1 MENKVIR
8 RIISIFGLFVLVVAL
23 LPLQQIKA
31 AIINN
36 SGNTMGIKDPYN
48 YTQNNQGFYPTD
60 GTQEYG
66 NGNQTNENIYN
77 PNYGQNPS
85 PSGGATSNIL
95 GTGNQSFG
103 NGYLDFGDNSTG
115 KGNLKKTIEPTDNP
129 DEYKVILDTIGDMR
143 NQKVDIMFVLDASNS
158 MARHYSGPYPGND
171 GVPANAPTRWQDLK
185 TGLSQFVKNLEQ
197 TPADVQVGAV
207 RYGTEGSQSGSATD
221 PNSANPNVKGYAK
234 AAKFNSGTFFTT
246 NYDEFLKN
254 PVISNEV
261 RREPKSGTPTALG
274 LDVGISNLYD
284 PSAGA
289 RTDAYKIIITI
300 TDGAS
305 TMYPTDKYAKCD
317 SNYCTPQQS
326 VDKIKKVTD
335 ANSVTYKADKD
346 LIGGWGLMIDPKYGY
361 PSQAK
366 EQKKQQLES
375 FYRYSVPFYQNR
387 SSYINNQLLNGKT
400 GRQYSLWTAAPT
412 NQGVWPDDYWNAS
425 LAAKEKEIELL
436 GINGS
441 AEALGSSI
449 IYQKINEY
457 FQLSL
462 HPSIFNATMTDPLSD
477 YVEYIPDSLVTS
489 ALGLKDGVLTPYDST
504 NPAYTTIA
512 KTATTKYDQLT
523 NSFVTTPLTLG
534 KTEQYGR
541 EGYRIEYKVKIK
553 DQFKDGTFYP
563 ANKTTVLNNQGTI
576 GGDLH
581 YTVPSLKGQPKE
593 SKIHKNILVNGQ
605 LIEDYTMVSA
615 DEEVNFIG
623 TALFS
628 SDKAI
633 TSLNVEDKLDP
644 RFVYVDKSYRVYLAD
659 DNSDITNKGTLST
672 ANGNLVWNVKP
683 NEVSSLLGKKVY
695 VSFKVKLK
703 NPEQVDQMQG
713 VKIPNKLAINQ
724 NGNKIESNQVTVTP
738 PITPSSIT
746 KTIPTQDGIQHSNIV
761 DKDGNYQYAGNIYVV
776 NKELTTLTFTDD
788 LDYRLTF
795 KDFHIYIGTDA
806 SGEEITQLGTVQP
819 ASGTKPAVVKWT
831 TNNAELLAKIKGQK
845 LYWTMDVQYD
855 LSSEDNSQIDNKY
868 QLSTTD
874 KNGANENLESNKVT
888 VYPPTTITKN
898 NVEPG
903 AGGIINS
910 QGDLIW
916 NGDIKINNNV
926 YYKDPNDQQEYVGQ
940 VQFKDYLDPRIK
952 DVTFKVYTSKDKT
965 TEITSYGQLTGQ
977 EGVTDNPQQSPN
989 PANVLVWTVD
999 AAHVKDVAGKTLYWE
1014 LNAKY
1019 DYQKA
1024 GDNVDKVDNVAQII
1038 TTPIKTPVNPDP
1050 IPEKPSDKAES
1061 VLPPTKNG
1069 ITKNVIAGTDG
1080 NSVIEGNEV
1089 TYGGQ
1094 LTVSNNVYN
1103 QKENKAGTIVF
1114 NDTMDNRL
1122 SLKGNIRV
1130 TYDNNGQQVDV
1141 STYFGQPQVVE
1152 NGQTKTYTWTV
1163 NNPVHIKELA
1173 GKRLNWHMVT
1183 TYTEDPNNTSVMN
1196 NKADA
1201 IITPAPSTIDP
1212 TPTPDKPTTPNVPVY
1227 LPTKVTKQS
1236 EGLEAGDFIPSN
1248 GVYKYKGTINV
1259 TDHPELTKFVFS
1271 DQLDSRLTFKKLVIK
1286 DGDVDITN
1294 KGVVAPNKET
1304 AGGPTVTWAVTN
1316 NINDIR
1322 GKQLTWE
1329 LEVQYDTTSPNMGV
1343 VNNQATTTS
1352 TIKDKEYPAQSE
1364 IVPAYPKPQVTKDNV
1379 TPESFGTIG
1388 KDGVVKYQ
1396 GKLSIIDKDLTNIT
1410 LSDQLDSRLTYQDGG
1425 LVVLNA
1431 QGQDI
1436 TNYGQITNVNN
1447 KLSWVVTDPTKL
1459 ALLKGQT
1466 LTYTLTLSYNLNS
1479 ENMNQVD
1486 NTINLSQTPAPK
1498 PGEGQQPPV
1507 ESTDPANPIYPPNKI
1522 TKNVTGGV
1530 TDNNVINGE
1539 EITYGGTMYVN
1550 KHIYIDGANPQGKVV
1565 FVDEMDPRLT
1575 YKDSS
1580 LHIMLNGQDVTSYG
1594 KIAITTKD
1602 GKNVLT
1608 WTVEKNDQHLQALA
1622 GQKLEWSMTC
1632 TYQDNGTVG
1641 VVNNEAQLTTNP
1653 GTINGKP
1660 GKPDVTD
1667 KPIVPVYPPSKI
1679 TKTLGDNLK
1688 PGDFI
1693 DPANPTYTYRGTI
1706 LVEDQDLAQLVF
1718 TDKLDERLS
1727 FVDFDIKFQNNSI
1740 KDRGQLTGT
1749 TPAPG
1754 ANVVWTLS
1762 DKELLKQIKGQPL
1775 TWEMTVKFDYN
1786 QPNMAQVDN
1795 TASVTTTPVDKQP
1808 NKPVITPPVTTY
1820 PEGKIVKDNMNP
1832 PGNSII
1838 PQDGKISYNGTMNIV
1853 DKELQEVVFSDQLD
1867 PRLTLDSL
1875 TVLVDG
1881 QPVNGTLTQE
1891 KNNLGTLVKFTI
1903 TDAQE
1908 LAKIKGKQLTWEMH
1922 TTYDLNSEDTKPVL
1936 NTAKLEQTDK
1946 KGNKVESTDPADPL
1960 YPPVKGGLSKNV
1972 NSGVEPGTTEINGNN
1987 ISYSG
1992 QMQIPNNIY
2001 QVGADAQGKIEFKD
2015 TLDERL
2021 TFNGLTIKSGQ
2032 EDVTSLGQIA
2042 IQGNV
2047 VTWTVTSEA
2056 GLKKLLGQTLTW
2068 EMNTTYQGNDTTIT
2082 VINKAI
2088 LTTTPAHLPG
2098 QPPVNPEP
2106 TPEVQVP
2113 VYPKPNITKAQSGLE
2128 AQDIIPENGQYHY
2141 SGSMTISDHPQ
2152 LNKVVFRDKL
2162 DKRLVAGEFIVRD
2175 DQGRDITSYGTI
2187 NKETQAD
2194 GVLFTWTVKPE
2205 KIADIRGKTLAWD
2218 MDVTYNNMSADL
2230 SPVINQVHQDYTI
2243 GDTNNTVDSN
2253 EVIAYPRPQITKN
2266 NVTPE
2271 GFGTIP
2277 ADGVVVYN
2285 GTFSVMDR
2293 DLSRVEFSDQLD
2305 SRLTLTKFVVTLP
2318 DGNEIVGD
2326 ELPTLNQAGTKI
2338 VWALTNPDKIA
2349 QVKGKTLNYRIE
2361 TTYDLTSTDMSPVNN
2376 TATTTQTPT
2385 GGNKVEVTDPADP
2398 IYPPSKVTK
2407 EVQNGTNANNVINGN
2422 QLTYGGTMNINGNV
2436 YNPNGNPQG
2445 KIVFTDKL
2453 DKRLTK
2459 PVLHVYLGGQE
2470 ITNLGTTKEE
2480 QEQDGIKVT
2489 WTVTDANN
2497 LKQLAGQQITWTMD
2511 VEYNGDGTTT
2521 PVLNVAQLTT
2531 TPAQIPGKPTPE
2543 PEPTP
2548 PVEVPVNPPTQVTK
2562 QVNSGL
2568 DGNGIIDATTGQYQ
2582 YGGQIVVEDNN
2593 LTKLVFS
2600 DQLDKRLTF
2609 NNLHVSL
2616 DGVDITNEG
2625 VVSPTTTTPGGP
2637 LVTWTVTDA
2646 NTLAKIKGKTLVW
2659 TMDVTYD
2666 LTSADNSVV
2675 NNKASVTTTGEKGEN
2690 PPVETPEVPAIPP
2703 AKIEKNNVT
2712 PNANGIIGQD
2722 GVVNYN
2728 GTINVVDKE
2737 LKSFVFKDTLD
2748 PRLTFNNLSVKLG
2761 DEELIDKGTL
2771 KPAIGTKGAD
2781 ITFTITD
2788 KATLAKIQG
2797 KQLTWSLDTTYDLT
2811 SGDTSEVNNTASS
2824 EQVPNKGNKIDVTDP
2839 AEPVYPPLKGGVS
2852 KQVTD
2857 GAETGTNVITGNKLT
2872 YGGQI
2877 VVPNNVYVDGAQQQ
2891 GQVVFKD
2898 TLDARLS
2905 NPQLVV
2911 KLNGKDITSLG
2922 VINVEGNVVTWTV
2935 TEADNLKQINNQTL
2949 TWEMVVDYTSDGT
2962 TTTVVNKAQAITTPA
2977 QLPGQPTPNPEP
2989 TPEVVVPTYP
2999 QPTITKAQAGLDPQD
3014 FIPASGAYTYNG
3026 TMSISD
3032 HPELTKVVFKDQ
3044 LDGRL
3049 TFKNLVI
3056 RTEDGTDVTNLGTIT
3071 PAVDTKGALV
3081 QWTVDQAKNID
3092 QIRGKKLTWEMSV
3105 VYDTSSTDM
3114 TPVIN
3119 KANITSTIKD
3129 KESSIDS
3136 NEVIAYPRPQITKN
3150 NVTPEGFGTIPT
3162 NGVVVYNGTFSVMDR
3177 DLSRVEFSD
3186 QLDARLTLTKFVV
3199 TLPDGSE
3206 IVGDE
3211 LPTLNQA
3218 GTKIVWALTNADK
3231 IAQVKGKTLNY
3242 RIETTYDLTSTDM
3255 SPVNNTA
3262 TTTQTPTG
3270 GNKVEVTDPADP
3282 IYPPSKVTKEV
3293 QGGVDNNNVINNNQ
3307 LTYGG
3312 TLTINN
3318 NVYIDGAQQQGQVVF
3333 VDTMDSRLSN
3343 PQFTITLNGKDITSY
3358 GVVNTSVENGKNKL
3372 TWTVTDATNLKEI
3385 AGHELVWNM
3394 IVDYKANGT
3403 ADVVNN
3409 VAQGIT
3415 TPAQMPG
3422 KPTPEPEPTPPVEV
3436 PVKPNNPSSV
3446 TKQVQQGTTPG
3457 FVINS
3462 NQLTYGGE
3470 IYVSTNTYKDG
3481 AITQG
3486 QVVFKDTLDARLS
3499 NPQLVVKLD
3508 GKDITSLGAIKVE
3521 GNVVTWTVTE
3531 ANSIKQIAGKTLTWQ
3546 MVVDYTSDGTT
3557 STVLNAAQVI
3567 TTPAQMPGEPTPEP
3581 EPTPPVEVPVYPP
3594 SQITKEV
3601 QGGVVNGDIIDQN
3614 NPTYNYGG
3622 TMAIEN
3628 TPLEMLVFS
3637 DQLDQRLTYNQLTIK
3652 FNGQDIT
3659 NQGTIN
3665 VVPGTKGALVQWTVN
3680 NKELLSRLQGNSISW
3695 SMNVTYDTS
3704 SDNSVIFNEASIV
3717 TTPIGQKPNKPVV
3730 TPPVPV
3736 YPGPGIVKNN
3746 VMPNANGIIQSNGIV
3761 NYNGTLNVIDKP
3773 LQSIEFIDK
3782 LDYRLTLKDFKVTFN
3797 GVDITDKGKLTPAIG
3812 TKGAKVVW
3820 TLTDKELLAQ
3830 IQGKQLSWELYT
3842 IYDLSSND
3850 LSKVENKAA
3859 FNNTLLDG
3867 TKLEVED
3874 PAEPVYPP
3882 NIPEPIVTPQIP
3894 TGVKV
3899 GLSSAIILVIASLAL
3914 IVIKRKRK

>member
-8 RIISIFGLFVLVVAL
+8 KIISIFGLFVLVAAL
-23 LPLQQIKA
+23 LPLQSIKA

-48 YTQNNQGFYPTD
+48 YTQNNQGFYPTG
-60 GTQEYG
+60 GTHEYD

-129 DEYKVILDTIGDMR
+129 DEYKVILDTIGDMT
-143 NQKVDIMFVLDASNS
+143 NKKVDIMFVLDASNS
-158 MARHYSGPYPGND
+158 MARTPEGPYPTSSKQK
-171 GVPANAPTRWQDLK
+171 TRWQHLK
-185 TGLSQFVKNLEQ
+185 TGLGQFVNDLEQ
-197 TPADVQVGAV
+197 TPGDIQVGAV
-207 RYGTEGSQSGSATD
+207 RYGTVGNPTGTSPDVST
-221 PNSANPNVKGYAK
+221 ANPNVKGYAK
-234 AAKFNSGTFFTT
+234 AAEFSSGTFFTS
-246 NYDEFLKN
+246 NYNEFLNN
-254 PVISNEV
+254 PVISEEV
-261 RREPKSGTPTALG
+261 KKAPSSGTPTPLG

-284 PSAGA
+284 SSAGA
-289 RTDAYKIIITI
+289 RPDAYKIIITI
-300 TDGAS
+300 TDGKS
-305 TMYPTDKYAKCD
+305 TMYPTDEYAKCG

-326 VDKIKKVTD
+326 VAKIKNKND
-335 ANSVTYKADKD
+335 SGKFVTYTADKN
-346 LIGGWGLMIDPKYGY
+346 LIAGYGLLIQHSSYI
-361 PSQAK
+361 
-366 EQKKQQLES
+366 EQSEQQQKQTLES

-387 SSYINNQLLNGKT
+387 SSYINSQALNGKS
-400 GRQYSLWTAAPT
+400 GREYSLWAAAPQI
-412 NQGVWPDDYWNAS
+412 NEYNWPENYWNAMN
-425 LAAKEKEIELL
+425 AAKTKEIESL
-436 GINGS
+436 GIHGT
-441 AEALGSSI
+441 AEALNSTS
-449 IYQKINEY
+449 IYQKIKEY

-489 ALGLKDGVLTPYDST
+489 ALGLKDDVLTPYDSN
-504 NPAYTTIA
+504 NPAYATIA
-512 KTATTKYDQLT
+512 KAATTKYDPVT

-534 KTEQYGR
+534 KTEEYGR

-576 GGDLH
+576 AGDLH

-633 TSLNVEDKLDP
+633 TSLNVEDQLDP
-644 RFVYVDKSYRVYLAD
+644 RFVYADNSYRVYLAD
-659 DNSDITNKGTLST
+659 DNSDITSKGTLST
-672 ANGNLVWNVKP
+672 TNGNLVWNVKP

-724 NGNKIESNQVTVTP
+724 NGNKVESNQVTVTP

-746 KTIPTQDGIQHSNIV
+746 KTIPTQAGIQHSNIV

-788 LDYRLTF
+788 LDDRLTF

-806 SGEEITQLGTVQP
+806 SGEEITQLGTLQP
-819 ASGTKPAVVKWT
+819 ASGTKPAVVNWT
-831 TNNAELLAKIKGQK
+831 TNNADLLAKIKGQK
-845 LYWTMDVQYD
+845 LYWTMNVQYD

-926 YYKDPNDQQEYVGQ
+926 YYKDPKDQQEYVGQ

-1038 TTPIKTPVNPDP
+1038 TTPIKTPANPDP

-1103 QKENKAGTIVF
+1103 QAENKTGTIVF

-1163 NNPVHIKELA
+1163 NNPAHIKELA
-1173 GKRLNWHMVT
+1173 GKRLNWQMVT
-1183 TYTEDPNNTSVMN
+1183 TYAEDPNNTSVMN

-1201 IITPAPSTIDP
+1201 VITPAPSTIDP
-1212 TPTPDKPTTPNVPVY
+1212 NPTPDKPTTPNVPVY

-1304 AGGPTVTWAVTN
+1304 AGGPAVTWTVTN

-1329 LEVQYDTTSPNMGV
+1329 LEVKYDTTSPNMGV

-1396 GKLSIIDKDLTNIT
+1396 GKLSIIDKDLTNVT

-1466 LTYTLTLSYNLNS
+1466 LTYTLTLSYDLNS

-1539 EITYGGTMYVN
+1539 EITYGGTMHVN

-1594 KIAITTKD
+1594 KIAITTKN

-1693 DPANPTYTYRGTI
+1693 DPTNPTYTYRGTI

-1740 KDRGQLTGT
+1740 RDRGQLTGT
-1749 TPAPG
+1749 APAPG

-1762 DKELLKQIKGQPL
+1762 DKELLNQLKGQPL

-1922 TTYDLNSEDTKPVL
+1922 TTYDLNSEDTNPVL

-1987 ISYSG
+1987 ISYTG

-2015 TLDERL
+2015 TLDARL
-2021 TFNGLTIKSGQ
+2021 TFNGLTIKLGQ
-2032 EDVTSLGQIA
+2032 EDITSLGQIA

-2047 VTWTVTSEA
+2047 VTWTVTSEE
-2056 GLKKLLGQTLTW
+2056 GLKKLVGQTLTW

-2113 VYPKPNITKAQSGLE
+2113 VYPKPNITKAQSGLD

-2141 SGSMTISDHPQ
+2141 SGNMTISDHPQ

-2205 KIADIRGKTLAWD
+2205 KIAEIRGKTLAWD

-2318 DGNEIVGD
+2318 DGSEIVGD

-2385 GGNKVEVTDPADP
+2385 GGNK
-2398 IYPPSKVTK
+2398 I
-2407 EVQNGTNANNVINGN
+2407 
-2422 QLTYGGTMNINGNV
+2422 
-2436 YNPNGNPQG
+2436 
-2445 KIVFTDKL
+2445 
-2453 DKRLTK
+2453 
-2459 PVLHVYLGGQE
+2459 
-2470 ITNLGTTKEE
+2470 
-2480 QEQDGIKVT
+2480 
-2489 WTVTDANN
+2489 
-2497 LKQLAGQQITWTMD
+2497 
-2511 VEYNGDGTTT
+2511 
-2521 PVLNVAQLTT
+2521 
-2531 TPAQIPGKPTPE
+2531 
-2543 PEPTP
+2543 
-2548 PVEVPVNPPTQVTK
+2548 
-2562 QVNSGL
+2562 
-2568 DGNGIIDATTGQYQ
+2568 
-2582 YGGQIVVEDNN
+2582 
-2593 LTKLVFS
+2593 
-2600 DQLDKRLTF
+2600 
-2609 NNLHVSL
+2609 
-2616 DGVDITNEG
+2616 
-2625 VVSPTTTTPGGP
+2625 
-2637 LVTWTVTDA
+2637 
-2646 NTLAKIKGKTLVW
+2646 
-2659 TMDVTYD
+2659 
-2666 LTSADNSVV
+2666 
-2675 NNKASVTTTGEKGEN
+2675 
-2690 PPVETPEVPAIPP
+2690 
-2703 AKIEKNNVT
+2703 
-2712 PNANGIIGQD
+2712 
-2722 GVVNYN
+2722 
-2728 GTINVVDKE
+2728 
-2737 LKSFVFKDTLD
+2737 
-2748 PRLTFNNLSVKLG
+2748 
-2761 DEELIDKGTL
+2761 
-2771 KPAIGTKGAD
+2771 
-2781 ITFTITD
+2781 
-2788 KATLAKIQG
+2788 
-2797 KQLTWSLDTTYDLT
+2797 
-2811 SGDTSEVNNTASS
+2811 
-2824 EQVPNKGNKIDVTDP
+2824 
-2839 AEPVYPPLKGGVS
+2839 
-2852 KQVTD
+2852 
-2857 GAETGTNVITGNKLT
+2857 
-2872 YGGQI
+2872 
-2877 VVPNNVYVDGAQQQ
+2877 
-2891 GQVVFKD
+2891 
-2898 TLDARLS
+2898 
-2905 NPQLVV
+2905 
-2911 KLNGKDITSLG
+2911 
-2922 VINVEGNVVTWTV
+2922 
-2935 TEADNLKQINNQTL
+2935 
-2949 TWEMVVDYTSDGT
+2949 
-2962 TTTVVNKAQAITTPA
+2962 
-2977 QLPGQPTPNPEP
+2977 
-2989 TPEVVVPTYP
+2989 
-2999 QPTITKAQAGLDPQD
+2999 
-3014 FIPASGAYTYNG
+3014 
-3026 TMSISD
+3026 
-3032 HPELTKVVFKDQ
+3032 
-3044 LDGRL
+3044 
-3049 TFKNLVI
+3049 
-3056 RTEDGTDVTNLGTIT
+3056 
-3071 PAVDTKGALV
+3071 
-3081 QWTVDQAKNID
+3081 
-3092 QIRGKKLTWEMSV
+3092 
-3105 VYDTSSTDM
+3105 
-3114 TPVIN
+3114 
-3119 KANITSTIKD
+3119 
-3129 KESSIDS
+3129 
-3136 NEVIAYPRPQITKN
+3136 
-3150 NVTPEGFGTIPT
+3150 
-3162 NGVVVYNGTFSVMDR
+3162 
-3177 DLSRVEFSD
+3177 
-3186 QLDARLTLTKFVV
+3186 
-3199 TLPDGSE
+3199 
-3206 IVGDE
+3206 
-3211 LPTLNQA
+3211 
-3218 GTKIVWALTNADK
+3218 
-3231 IAQVKGKTLNY
+3231 
-3242 RIETTYDLTSTDM
+3242 
-3255 SPVNNTA
+3255 
-3262 TTTQTPTG
+3262 
-3270 GNKVEVTDPADP
+3270 EVTDPADP

-3293 QGGVDNNNVINNNQ
+3293 QGGVNNNNVINSNQ

-3372 TWTVTDATNLKEI
+3372 TWTVTKAANLKEI

-3394 IVDYKANGT
+3394 IVDYKENGT
-3403 ADVVNN
+3403 ADVINN

-3486 QVVFKDTLDARLS
+3486 QVAFKDTLDARLS

-3557 STVLNAAQVI
+3557 STVLNTAQVI

-3581 EPTPPVEVPVYPP
+3581 EPTPPVEVPVYPS

-3680 NKELLSRLQGNSISW
+3680 NKDLLSRLQGNSISW

-3704 SDNSVIFNEASIV
+3704 SSDNSVVFNEASIV
-3717 TTPIGQKPNKPVV
+3717 TTPVGQKPNKPVV

-3782 LDYRLTLKDFKVTFN
+3782 LDYRLTLKDFRVTFN

-3850 LSKVENKAA
+3850 FSKVENKAA

-3882 NIPEPIVTPQIP
+3882 NMPDPIVTPQIP

-3899 GLSSAIILVIASLAL
+3899 GLSSAIILVIASLSL
-3914 IVIKRKRK
+3914 ILIKRKRK